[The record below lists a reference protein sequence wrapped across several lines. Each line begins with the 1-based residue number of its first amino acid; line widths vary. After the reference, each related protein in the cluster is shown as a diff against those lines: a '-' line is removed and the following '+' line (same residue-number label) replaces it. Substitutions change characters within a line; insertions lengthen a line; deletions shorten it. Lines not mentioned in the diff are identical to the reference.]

1 MSANFSRS
9 ISATSFT
16 LMLVSF
22 GSEADDD
29 DDDDDISVAGP
40 SLLLSRSI
48 EVPSLAEGGE
58 RDRLPTAIV
67 VVVTCVDLV
76 DVAAGEITNAE
87 HGDENAQSEIAAMAA
102 DRT

>member
-16 LMLVSF
+16 STLVSF

-67 VVVTCVDLV
+67 VVTCVDLV